1 MNDQQLIRTLNSVG
15 KACFVR
21 YYERAGDPSLAQ
33 QIRDADG
40 YSPVAC
46 QTRASG
52 IRSIVILHGR
62 GKDALAIIAKA
73 RNVDAETRKR
83 AGDLLARA

>member
-21 YYERAGDPSLAQ
+21 YYEHADAPSLDQ
-33 QIRDADG
+33 RIRDGDG
-40 YSPVAC
+40 YETYR
-46 QTRASG
+46 QRASG
-52 IRSIVILHGR
+52 IRSIIRHGR
-62 GKDALAIIAKA
+62 GEDSLAIIAKS
-73 RNVDAETRKR
+73 RRVDAETRKK

>member
-15 KACFVR
+15 KACFVK
-21 YYERAGDPSLAQ
+21 YYERASDPSLHQ
-33 QIRDADG
+33 LIRDAEG
-40 YSPVAC
+40 YETYR
-46 QTRASG
+46 QRASG
-52 IRSIVILHGR
+52 MRSIVILHGR

>member
-15 KACFVR
+15 KECFVK
-21 YYERAGDPSLAQ
+21 YSERAYDASLPQ

-52 IRSIVILHGR
+52 IRSIVVLHGR
-62 GKDALAIIAKA
+62 GEDALEIIANAGKVKPEARKKA
-73 RNVDAETRKR
+73 AALLVR
-83 AGDLLARA
+83 A